1 MTILFSGIALVLNSV
16 MVLLSVAVAVLV
28 TQIGV
33 VRREERYLAARFG
46 NAYHQYRTR
55 VRPWI

>member
-46 NAYHQYRTR
+46 KAII
-55 VRPWI
+55 PF